1 MKISAQRKAGRRKQA
16 SHGPLR
22 FVISHSCFPLTS
34 MRNHVKKEAPEE
46 EAGCALIVPAFDGLN
61 LQKFCGPSRETNGSK
76 WWPLDAID

>member
-1 MKISAQRKAGRRKQA
+1 MLSSVEQAFVGREEIRA
-16 SHGPLR
+16 PLKT
-22 FVISHSCFPLTS
+22 PAWEA
-34 MRNHVKKEAPEE
+34 MRNHVKNEAPEE